1 MLLNYMVRNIFII
14 TVGDMLVS
22 TLCDD
27 NLIYYL
33 ARAIASRYAL
43 RVGLFRRD
51 VLQNVSSKYAL
62 RREPMRLRI
71 RLAFLNMIMIYT
83 NKIVERMDFA

>member
-14 TVGDMLVS
+14 TVGDMFVS

-51 VLQNVSSKYAL
+51 VLQTSL
-62 RREPMRLRI
+62 
-71 RLAFLNMIMIYT
+71 LNTPSVASLCACAYGS
-83 NKIVERMDFA
+83 RF